1 MYIVDN
7 KSKESYCLV
16 CANEVST
23 KQILNLIN
31 SQLKLISFFFDD

>member
-23 KQILNLIN
+23 KQILI
-31 SQLKLISFFFDD
+31 LKAYFIFL

>member
-1 MYIVDN
+1 MNIVYN
-7 KSKESYCLV
+7 KSKESLY
-16 CANEVST
+16 EVST